1 MSNIQI
7 WITGKKMQTMLL
19 CTEES
24 PTKTTKEMKTMHLC
38 YKPQISP
45 DWNKMI
51 EEEKVTDAVGLEVDE
66 VDRGDEAG
74 ERIVDMRKTSR
85 KLDNLMEEQPLRHS
99 KRIKEQGLGNMI
111 STDKAEALKK
121 KNLEGTKLNFKNS
134 FAVLDNNEFLVR
146 SSKMGVNTNGL
157 DLECFN
163 ILKDLEKAR
172 KPAK

>member
-1 MSNIQI
+1 
-7 WITGKKMQTMLL
+7 
-19 CTEES
+19 
-24 PTKTTKEMKTMHLC
+24 
-38 YKPQISP
+38 
-45 DWNKMI
+45 MI

-85 KLDNLMEEQPLRHS
+85 KLENLMEEQPLRHS

-134 FAVLDNNEFLVR
+134 FTVLD
-146 SSKMGVNTNGL
+146 S
-157 DLECFN
+157 
-163 ILKDLEKAR
+163 
-172 KPAK
+172 

>member
-1 MSNIQI
+1 
-7 WITGKKMQTMLL
+7 
-19 CTEES
+19 
-24 PTKTTKEMKTMHLC
+24 
-38 YKPQISP
+38 
-45 DWNKMI
+45 
-51 EEEKVTDAVGLEVDE
+51 
-66 VDRGDEAG
+66 
-74 ERIVDMRKTSR
+74 
-85 KLDNLMEEQPLRHS
+85 LDNLTEEQPLRHS
-99 KRIKEQGLGNMI
+99 KRIKEQELGDMI